1 MQKLHTKF
9 MEKYEQRINILKTIA
24 QTAITKYVNNEVPLY
39 VNRNGTLLYVTMDSI
54 EADINNAY
62 LEGLSKLEYNF
73 HKHYYP
79 GYNYDNISFFTGK
92 YYIYSYDIKQ
102 TIGIYGAPSY
112 IYELQKKLPGF
123 LITFTECE
131 NNNGV
136 LTISF

>member
-1 MQKLHTKF
+1 MQKLYNEF
-9 MEKYEQRINILKTIA
+9 MEKYKDRITILKTVA
-24 QTAITKYVNNEVPLY
+24 ESAIKNYVNNEVALY
-39 VNRNGTLLYVTMDSI
+39 VNANGILKIVTMDSI

-62 LEGLSKLEYNF
+62 LEGLSKVEYKI

-79 GYNYDNISFFTGK
+79 GFQYDNISFFTGK

-102 TIGIYGAPSY
+102 IIGIYGAPSY
-112 IYELQKKLPGF
+112 IHELQKKLPGF

-131 NNNGV
+131 DNNGI